1 MLESVSL
8 DNIRLFVLI
17 AQQGNFTKVAERL
30 GISRSH
36 VSRQVSALESQLGMT
51 LFVRTTR
58 TLALTPAGENLFQ
71 DCQQALLAIDRALLT
86 AVDDNQQVRGR
97 LRVNCVGGYL
107 GEELIAQHISQFMLQ
122 HPDIK
127 VELAFSSHRIDL
139 IADEFDVAFR
149 MGALEDAGFI
159 GKKLASIEMVTLAS
173 PAYLSRFGPVSEPKV
188 LSHHRCLTG
197 SVTRWHF
204 VSRQAPQKA
213 IDVVVPNTLS
223 CKNGKV
229 LVAAALAG
237 NGIIRVPALYCQQEI
252 EEGLLVPVFTEWQV
266 PSVDFS
272 MIYHKDKFQSQRLRS
287 FIGFIKQHFVASI

>member
-1 MLESVSL
+1 MLENISL

-36 VSRQVSALESQLGMT
+36 VSRQISALESQLGIT

-58 TLALTPAGENLFQ
+58 TLALTPAGESLLQ
-71 DCQQALLAIDRALLT
+71 DCQQALLAIDQALVT
-86 AVDDNQQVRGR
+86 AMDDNQQVRGR

-107 GEELIAQHISQFMLQ
+107 GEELVAEHISAFMLQ
-122 HPDIK
+122 YPDIK
-127 VELAFSSHRIDL
+127 VELTFSSHRIDL
-139 IADEFDVAFR
+139 ITDEFDVAFR
-149 MGALEDAGFI
+149 MGQLEDAGFI
-159 GKKLASIEMVTLAS
+159 GKKLATIEMATLAS
-173 PAYLSRFGPVSEPKV
+173 PSYLEQFGHPREPKA
-188 LSHHRCLTG
+188 LSQHRCLTG

-204 VSRQAPQKA
+204 VSRQAPQKYL
-213 IDVVVPNTLS
+213 DVSVPNTLS

-237 NGIIRVPALYCQQEI
+237 NGIIRVPALYCQQAI
-252 EEGLLVPVFTEWQV
+252 AQGQLVPVFEDWQV

-272 MIYHKDKFQSQRLRS
+272 MIYHKDKFQSRRLRC
-287 FIGFIKQHFVASI
+287 FIDYIKQHFVA